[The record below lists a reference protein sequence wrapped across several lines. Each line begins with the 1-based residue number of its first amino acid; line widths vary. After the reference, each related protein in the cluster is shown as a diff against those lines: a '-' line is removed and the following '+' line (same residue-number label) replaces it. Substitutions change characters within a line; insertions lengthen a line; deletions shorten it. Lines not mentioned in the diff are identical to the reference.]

1 LVVAARGGDQHAL
14 DALVAQS
21 LPLVYNIVGRALNG
35 HADVDDVVQETL
47 IRVVRHLPDLRDP
60 HAFRSWL
67 VAIAVRQVRDREQY
81 RRTVLNRSAELDAAQ
96 AVPDPAADFAELTV
110 LRLGLTDQ
118 RREVAEATRWL
129 EEDDR
134 TLLALWWLEETG
146 ELNRAEL
153 ALALGLSAPHAAVRV
168 QRMKEQVQAA
178 RTVVRALRARPGCTE
193 LAALTRGWDGRP
205 SALWRKRLARH
216 VRDCAACASRTGGM
230 LPMDRLL
237 AGVAL
242 VPLPAVPLAAH
253 AAVAPGWAAAHAAAG
268 HGAAGHGVTGHGA
281 VGHGA
286 AAHAAA
292 GHGAAG
298 HGVTGHGAA
307 GHGVAG
313 HGVGTAKGGVLGARG
328 VGLSRTAPAR
338 RLRSLLTFGSHG
350 PLGAVGAAATCAA
363 VLATGAFAAVHLTGS
378 GAPPAAAAAAPSAV
392 VAPSVVATSAL
403 PSSPA
408 SPTPPSSPSP
418 SSRPKPSHTPAAPP
432 APAVVSAKKGVCV
445 WNFSGVSQA
454 LAQSKASWYYTW
466 STTHSGVTTPS
477 GVQFVPMIWGSA
489 SVTASALS
497 QAKSAGHY
505 LLGFNEPDRADQAN
519 MTVAQALDLWPQ
531 LMATGLALG
540 SPAVATGGDR
550 AGGWLD
556 QFMSGAASRGYR
568 VDFVTLH
575 WYGGDFTTSSA
586 VSELKSYLSA
596 VYQRYHKPIW
606 LTEYA
611 LIDFANG
618 TSYPSQSQQA
628 AFVTASAKMLGG
640 LSYVQ
645 RYAWFGLP
653 AADSGPSTGL
663 FHSGPS
669 VTAVGRAFE
678 AAG

>member
-1 LVVAARGGDQHAL
+1 MVGAGRSGPDSAMVVAARDGDQQAL
-14 DALVAQS
+14 DTLVAQS

-47 IRVVRHLPDLRDP
+47 MRVVRHLPDLRDP
-60 HAFRSWL
+60 YAFRSWL
-67 VAIAVRQVRDREQY
+67 VAITVRQVRDREQY

-134 TLLALWWLEETG
+134 ALLSLWWLEETG

-153 ALALGLSAPHAAVRV
+153 AMALGLSGPHAAVRV
-168 QRMKEQVQAA
+168 QRMKEQVQSA
-178 RTVVRALRARPGCTE
+178 RTVVRALRARPGCGE
-193 LAALTRGWDGRP
+193 LAGLTRDWDGRP

-216 VRDCAACASRTGGM
+216 VRDCRTCASRTGGM

-242 VPLPAVPLAAH
+242 VPLPAAPLAGH
-253 AAVAPGWAAAHAAAG
+253 AAAHGAAG
-268 HGAAGHGVTGHGA
+268 HGAAGHGAAGHDGAGHGTA
-281 VGHGA
+281 GHGTA
-286 AAHAAA
+286 GHGTA

-298 HGVTGHGAA
+298 HGA
-307 GHGVAG
+307 GM
-313 HGVGTAKGGVLGARG
+313 AKGGLGPSHA
-328 VGLSRTAPAR
+328 APVR

-350 PLGAVGAAATCAA
+350 PVGVVAAAATCVA
-363 VLATGAFAAVHLTGS
+363 VVAVGAFAAVRLSGS
-378 GAPPAAAAAAPSAV
+378 ATPPAVAAVASPSAV
-392 VAPSVVATSAL
+392 VATSVV
-403 PSSPA
+403 A
-408 SPTPPSSPSP
+408 SPTPPSPSPVPPSPSP
-418 SSRPKPSHTPAAPP
+418 SPRPKPTHTAAAPP

-445 WNFSGVSQA
+445 WNFTGVSQA

-497 QAKSAGHY
+497 QAKNAGHY
-505 LLGFNEPDRADQAN
+505 LLGFNEPDRGDQAN

-531 LMATGLALG
+531 LMATGSTLG
-540 SPAVATGGDR
+540 SPAVATGGDK

-568 VDFVTLH
+568 VDFITLH
-575 WYGGDFTTSSA
+575 WYGGDFVTASA

-596 VYQRYHKPIW
+596 VYNRYHKPIW

-611 LIDFANG
+611 LINFANG
-618 TSYPSQSQQA
+618 TSYPSDSQQA

-669 VTAVGRAFE
+669 VTAAGRAFE

>member
-1 LVVAARGGDQHAL
+1 
-14 DALVAQS
+14 
-21 LPLVYNIVGRALNG
+21 
-35 HADVDDVVQETL
+35 
-47 IRVVRHLPDLRDP
+47 
-60 HAFRSWL
+60 
-67 VAIAVRQVRDREQY
+67 
-81 RRTVLNRSAELDAAQ
+81 
-96 AVPDPAADFAELTV
+96 
-110 LRLGLTDQ
+110 
-118 RREVAEATRWL
+118 
-129 EEDDR
+129 
-134 TLLALWWLEETG
+134 
-146 ELNRAEL
+146 
-153 ALALGLSAPHAAVRV
+153 
-168 QRMKEQVQAA
+168 MKEQVQAA
-178 RTVVRALRARPGCTE
+178 RSVVRALRARPGCAE

-216 VRDCAACASRTGGM
+216 VRECATCTSRTGGM

-253 AAVAPGWAAAHAAAG
+253 AAAAPGWAAAHAAAG
-268 HGAAGHGVTGHGA
+268 HGAVGHGAGHAGGHGAAGHAGGHGA

-286 AAHAAA
+286 V
-292 GHGAAG
+292 GHGAVG
-298 HGVTGHGAA
+298 HSVA
-307 GHGVAG
+307 GHGVA
-313 HGVGTAKGGVLGARG
+313 TAKGGVAGARG
-328 VGLSRTAPAR
+328 IGPSRAAAVR

-350 PLGAVGAAATCAA
+350 PVGAVGAAATCAA
-363 VLATGAFAAVHLTGS
+363 VLAVGAFAAFRLTGS
-378 GAPPAAAAAAPSAV
+378 GAPPAAAAAASPSAV
-392 VAPSVVATSAL
+392 VATSAVS
-403 PSSPA
+403 PPSPA
-408 SPTPPSSPSP
+408 SPTPPSSPPP
-418 SSRPKPSHTPAAPP
+418 SSRPKPSHTAPAAP

-519 MTVAQALDLWPQ
+519 MTVAQALDLWPA
-531 LMATGLALG
+531 LMATGLVLG

-586 VSELKSYLSA
+586 VSELGSYLSA
-596 VYQRYHKPIW
+596 VYNRYHKPIW

-640 LSYVQ
+640 LPYVQ

-669 VTAVGRAFE
+669 VTGVGRAFE